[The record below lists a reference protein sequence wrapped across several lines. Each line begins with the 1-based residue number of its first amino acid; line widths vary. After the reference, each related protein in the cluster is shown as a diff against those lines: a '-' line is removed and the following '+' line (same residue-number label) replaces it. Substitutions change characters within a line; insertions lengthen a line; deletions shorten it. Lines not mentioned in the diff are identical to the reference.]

1 MGNISNILVRMR
13 ELAVQAA
20 NGTLGDD
27 DRAAI
32 QTEVTALVEQIDDI
46 AERTTFNGTDL
57 LTGDATTPT
66 DPVTI
71 SIQTGVNDGE
81 TVDISIKAL
90 TAEALGVH
98 DGTDT
103 IDLSSAAGASASL
116 TTLDPAPPTVATGR
130 ANLGAQPH
138 RLAAP
143 VQSAPR

>member
-81 TVDISIKAL
+81 TVDIRSEEHTSEL
-90 TAEALGVH
+90 Q
-98 DGTDT
+98 
-103 IDLSSAAGASASL
+103 SL
-116 TTLDPAPPTVATGR
+116 MRISYAVFCLKKKNESNKHTNR
-130 ANLGAQPH
+130 AKESHQ
-138 RLAAP
+138 
-143 VQSAPR
+143 

>member
-1 MGNISNILVRMR
+1 MSI
-13 ELAVQAA
+13 
-20 NGTLGDD
+20 GDWSAD
-27 DRAAI
+27 VCSADLRAAI

-98 DGTDT
+98 DGTDP
-103 IDLSSAAGASASL
+103 IDLSSAAGASAAL
-116 TTLDPAPPTVATGR
+116 TDRKRT
-130 ANLGAQPH
+130 
-138 RLAAP
+138 RLN
-143 VQSAPR
+143 SSH

>member
-1 MGNISNILVRMR
+1 MNQAVRNANDGISLAQTAEGAMGNISNILVRMR

-81 TVDISIKAL
+81 TVDISIKDRKS
-90 TAEALGVH
+90 T
-98 DGTDT
+98 
-103 IDLSSAAGASASL
+103 
-116 TTLDPAPPTVATGR
+116 
-130 ANLGAQPH
+130 
-138 RLAAP
+138 RLN
-143 VQSAPR
+143 SRH